1 MREEERKEDNKWRRM
16 EMRRGKKERTEE
28 EIGRGGRVRKER
40 EKGDRRQDEEEKG
53 GGRVRTEERR
63 RRVRLVPYLWNRPA
77 RSSLSAYRNIF
88 KA

>member
-28 EIGRGGRVRKER
+28 GIGRGGRVRKER

-53 GGRVRTEERR
+53 GGRVRRGGEEETCQTRSL
-63 RRVRLVPYLWNRPA
+63 LVESS
-77 RSSLSAYRNIF
+77 RSVLVVGVQEHL
-88 KA
+88 